1 MSSKLFDSLQMTN
14 VPKATDI
21 SNATLDEINYIDP
34 SSGYTPLIR
43 AAELEKPELVDA
55 LLKRG
60 ADKNVVNKAGKTALE
75 MTTEYLEALKSAS
88 NNSEEDYDTI
98 KNLDKIKSLLV
109 SSGGKKRRTKKRK
122 SKKRKSKKRKS
133 KKRKY

>member
-1 MSSKLFDSLQMTN
+1 MSSKLFDSLQMSN
-14 VPKATDI
+14 VE
-21 SNATLDEINYIDP
+21 SSTLDEINYIDP

-75 MTTEYLEALKSAS
+75 MTTEYLEALQRAPD
-88 NNSEEDYDTI
+88 NSEEDYETI
-98 KNLDKIKSLLV
+98 KNLDKIKSLLS

-122 SKKRKSKKRKS
+122 YRKNKSRKRTYSRK
-133 KKRKY
+133 

>member
-1 MSSKLFDSLQMTN
+1 MSSKLFDSLQMSN
-14 VPKATDI
+14 VE
-21 SNATLDEINYIDP
+21 SSTLDEINYIDP

-60 ADKNVVNKAGKTALE
+60 ADKNVVNKAGNTALE
-75 MTTEYLEALKSAS
+75 MTAEYLEALQSAH
-88 NNSEEDYDTI
+88 NNSEEDYETI
-98 KNLDKIKSLLV
+98 KNLDKIKSLLS

-122 SKKRKSKKRKS
+122 YRKNKSRKRTYSRK
-133 KKRKY
+133 